1 MSKRIFIIIIL
12 VLVTF
17 IALRATTYFL
27 RPLLEERF
35 LKAVKGTLDG
45 DIELSKFDISLPRGI
60 VKLGGFKATDSKLIK
75 YQNTIAIDEI
85 VLDIDLLGTI
95 LQKKLIF
102 QKIYL
107 KNSFFGLKNIEKQ
120 TSRHTVMSPGRE
132 ISGVKESPSNPSSQ
146 GRFDAFYIKK
156 LIVKNFKF
164 AFTDYTVSSPPAV
177 INVVNVNGRLDDF
190 SISLLEGS
198 NFRGTVHITGK
209 IDSEEK
215 GQVRLGGTFNKVGEG
230 VDFDF
235 KLGLRDLD
243 LTYFSPYY
251 SNTSFTILQE
261 AKVDM
266 DSSAACMQNKID
278 ASQDVRIYDIKL
290 NEISS
295 ASEDKLFGLPA
306 ATVINFFKNSKSDEV
321 KFSFNIRGT
330 LDDPKFD
337 PGPLIRQ
344 VLSNALRKKIASK
357 LKKLPNEVVKI
368 GKDIISE
375 GLDVGKKLKVLD
387 DEDAEKVIGD
397 IKEEL
402 KKIIDY

>member
-1 MSKRIFIIIIL
+1 M
-12 VLVTF
+12 
-17 IALRATTYFL
+17 A
-27 RPLLEERF
+27 
-35 LKAVKGTLDG
+35 
-45 DIELSKFDISLPRGI
+45 
-60 VKLGGFKATDSKLIK
+60 
-75 YQNTIAIDEI
+75 
-85 VLDIDLLGTI
+85 
-95 LQKKLIF
+95 
-102 QKIYL
+102 
-107 KNSFFGLKNIEKQ
+107 
-120 TSRHTVMSPGRE
+120 
-132 ISGVKESPSNPSSQ
+132 
-146 GRFDAFYIKK
+146 
-156 LIVKNFKF
+156 
-164 AFTDYTVSSPPAV
+164 
-177 INVVNVNGRLDDF
+177 
-190 SISLLEGS
+190 
-198 NFRGTVHITGK
+198 GK

-215 GQVRLGGTFNKVGEG
+215 GQVALGGTFNKVGES

-235 KLGLRDLD
+235 KLGLKGLD

-290 NEISS
+290 SETTS

-306 ATVINFFKNSKSDEV
+306 ATVINFFKDSKSGEV

-357 LKKLPNEVVKI
+357 LEKLPNEVVKI
-368 GKDIISE
+368 GEDAISE
-375 GLDVGKKLKVLD
+375 ALDVGKKLKILD
-387 DEDAEKVIGD
+387 NEDAEKVIGD